1 MATNEPIKV
10 GEIEVK
16 PGDYAIAD
24 GSGVVFISAENIERV
39 VASAEEHFAR
49 EAAMA
54 QALREGKPITEVM
67 GANYENM
74 LRNRL
79 RTIPCQPPRPMP
91 SNAQASSTLQRSATR
106 SIRLGIAG
114 PVPEHQ
120 AARSSF
126 SHDGPRVHDALRP
139 VGKPAGTVGD
149 FIDDVAPGSVVAIDN
164 GGRENATVWG
174 DILTEIAHRRGIAGT
189 VIDGACRDTA
199 LCLELGYP
207 VFSKSYSMRTGK
219 DRVQLDATNIA
230 VNIGDARVAPGD
242 ILRGDA
248 DGVVAIPR
256 QHEAEVLATAEGIP
270 TAEEAIRN
278 SVRGG
283 KRLDEARKEFG
294 YHQLQT
300 KRS

>member
-1 MATNEPIKV
+1 MPTPDPSVERASKLDT
-10 GEIEVK
+10 
-16 PGDYAIAD
+16 
-24 GSGVVFISAENIERV
+24 STISD
-39 VASAEEHFAR
+39 
-49 EAAMA
+49 
-54 QALREGKPITEVM
+54 ALD
-67 GANYENM
+67 
-74 LRNRL
+74 
-79 RTIPCQPPRPMP
+79 
-91 SNAQASSTLQRSATR
+91 
-106 SIRLGIAG
+106 RLGIAG
-114 PVPEHQ
+114 Q
-120 AARSSF
+120 CLNIK
-126 SHDGPRVHDALRP
+126 PRDPRFRMTGRAFTMLYRP

-219 DRVQLDATNIA
+219 DRVQLDATNVA

-248 DGVVAIPR
+248 DGVVVIPR
-256 QHEAEVLATAEGIP
+256 QHEAEVLATAEGIA

-294 YHQLQT
+294 YHHLQT